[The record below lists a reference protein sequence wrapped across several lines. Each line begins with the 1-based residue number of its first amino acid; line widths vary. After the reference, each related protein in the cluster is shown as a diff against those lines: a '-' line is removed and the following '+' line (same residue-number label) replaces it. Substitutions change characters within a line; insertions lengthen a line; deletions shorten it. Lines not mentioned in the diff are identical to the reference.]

1 MKALRVKLLEALGAP
16 DHLLPRW
23 SQAAEPFKMWSRE
36 SIENV
41 LFEICNAQ
49 DEMVEAAE
57 AAYNSWSGGE
67 PIDADMRRLGAALG
81 LKSSPV

>member
-1 MKALRVKLLEALGAP
+1 MKELRVKLLEELGEP
-16 DHLLPRW
+16 DQLLRRW
-23 SQAAEPFKMWSRE
+23 SQDAEPFKMWSRE
-36 SIENV
+36 SIEKV
-41 LFEICNAQ
+41 LFEICSAQ

-81 LKSSPV
+81 LKSPPV